1 LLRDERDRYGFVVF
15 GLCAWRAP
23 SEGYLG
29 FLSLVASQLT
39 SAIARARASEE
50 ERRRARAMAEL
61 DRAKTV
67 FFSNISHELRTPLTL
82 ILGPTTDALRS
93 PARTLEGHDL
103 EIVHRNALRLQKL
116 VGSLL
121 DFARIEAGRV
131 RVSLESIRLDV
142 LTGELAHAFDSAMSE
157 AGLAYEVSC
166 EPLPH
171 LVLIDPDMWEKILF
185 NLISNA
191 LKFTFEGTVRVSLA
205 ARGRELELA
214 VADTGIGIPAH
225 ELPHVFDRFHRIAGA
240 RARTQEGSGIGLALV
255 HELARLLGGDVSAK
269 SVVDGGTTMTV
280 VIPARTADASSAALV
295 AKHVADNR
303 FVEEARRWLPNADAT
318 STSTAVASR
327 APLLVDGADR
337 PARVLVVDDN
347 ADMREYL
354 ARVLTPHWT
363 VETAV
368 DGEAALTSIR
378 ARCPDVVLTD
388 VMMPNLDG
396 FGLVARLRANEATA
410 ALPVI
415 VLSARIGEES
425 RIEGLEVGADDYLVK
440 PFSARELVA
449 RVQVH
454 VSLAQLRRRLLDRAE
469 EARRAAEDATR
480 AKDEFLAM
488 LGHELR
494 NPLSPIV
501 LAVELMHRRGVNS
514 KELSV
519 IERQV
524 KQLMRLV
531 DDLLDVSRIAR
542 GKVDLHKERTSIA
555 EVVKRAAETTQPLFQ
570 QRQQALAVDVP
581 GDLFVDGDPTRL
593 QQVFANLLTNAS
605 KYSDPGTGVAV
616 SAKPAKDRVEIR
628 VRDHGIG
635 IRPEMTERVFDLFVQ
650 QPQALD
656 RAAGGLGL
664 GLAIVKNLVVSH
676 GGSVRVESDGPGTG
690 SEFIVTLPSMP
701 AATGVARPASTKAA
715 TAAPRG
721 SPVCRVL
728 VVDDSADGAA
738 MLADS
743 LESMGHDVR
752 VAYDGRAALDVAAVF
767 HPDVAVL
774 DIGLPGMSGYELA
787 AYLREL
793 PDGRAIHFVAATGY
807 GRSRDRVTSMAAG
820 FVDHLVKPVNLGRLR
835 EIVSQAATAK
845 ASAG

>member
-1 LLRDERDRYGFVVF
+1 
-15 GLCAWRAP
+15 
-23 SEGYLG
+23 
-29 FLSLVASQLT
+29 
-39 SAIARARASEE
+39 
-50 ERRRARAMAEL
+50 
-61 DRAKTV
+61 
-67 FFSNISHELRTPLTL
+67 
-82 ILGPTTDALRS
+82 
-93 PARTLEGHDL
+93 
-103 EIVHRNALRLQKL
+103 
-116 VGSLL
+116 
-121 DFARIEAGRV
+121 
-131 RVSLESIRLDV
+131 
-142 LTGELAHAFDSAMSE
+142 
-157 AGLAYEVSC
+157 
-166 EPLPH
+166 
-171 LVLIDPDMWEKILF
+171 
-185 NLISNA
+185 
-191 LKFTFEGTVRVSLA
+191 
-205 ARGRELELA
+205 
-214 VADTGIGIPAH
+214 
-225 ELPHVFDRFHRIAGA
+225 
-240 RARTQEGSGIGLALV
+240 
-255 HELARLLGGDVSAK
+255 
-269 SVVDGGTTMTV
+269 
-280 VIPARTADASSAALV
+280 
-295 AKHVADNR
+295 
-303 FVEEARRWLPNADAT
+303 
-318 STSTAVASR
+318 
-327 APLLVDGADR
+327 
-337 PARVLVVDDN
+337 
-347 ADMREYL
+347 MREYL
-354 ARVLTPHWT
+354 ARMLAPHWT

-368 DGEAALTSIR
+368 DGEVALTSIR
-378 ARCPDVVLTD
+378 ARRPDVVLTD

-396 FGLVARLRANEATA
+396 FGLVARLRADEATA
-410 ALPVI
+410 DLPVI
-415 VLSARIGEES
+415 VLSARAGEES
-425 RIEGLEVGADDYLVK
+425 RIEGLQVGADDYLVK
-440 PFSARELVA
+440 PFSARELIA

-501 LAVELMHRRGVNS
+501 IAVELMHLRGVSS

-519 IERQV
+519 IERQL

-531 DDLLDVSRIAR
+531 DDLLDVSRITR

-570 QRQQALAVDVP
+570 ERQQPLALDVP

-605 KYSDPGTGVAV
+605 KYSDPGTGVGV
-616 SAKPAKDRVEIR
+616 SAKPVGDRVEIR

-635 IRPEMTERVFDLFVQ
+635 IRPEMIERVFDLFVQ

-664 GLAIVKNLVVSH
+664 GLAIVKNLVASH

-701 AATGVARPASTKAA
+701 AAGGAARPATTGAA

-743 LESMGHDVR
+743 LESMGHEVR
-752 VAYDGRAALDVAAVF
+752 VAHDGRAALDAAAAF

-774 DIGLPGMSGYELA
+774 DIGLPEMSGYELA
-787 AYLREL
+787 AHLREL
-793 PDGRAIHFVAATGY
+793 PGGRAIRFVAATGY

-820 FVDHLVKPVNLGRLR
+820 FDDHLVKPVNLDRLR
-835 EIVSQAATAK
+835 EIVAQAATAK
-845 ASAG
+845 ATRC